1 MTYTK
6 PNGDCVQVSDAYQVN
21 IIPDILAAGRRAEPG
36 IQTGWF
42 PSFPRYPAA
51 VFYLLSSSLGD
62 YVSNE
67 ARSISFTY
75 YFEVRALDERGKEDT
90 ARNLSSALAGIYS
103 ARRSQYDDSFETSTG
118 TYIKRIT
125 FTFKVKLGE

>member
-1 MTYTK
+1 MTYTR
-6 PNGDCVQVSDAYQVN
+6 PNGDRVEVSDAYQVD
-21 IIPDILAAGRRAEPG
+21 IVPDIIEAGSRAEPG

-42 PSFPRYPAA
+42 PARPRYPAA
-51 VFYLLSSSLGD
+51 VFYLLSSVLGD

-67 ARSISFTY
+67 ARSVSFTY
-75 YFEVRALDERGKEDT
+75 YFEVRALDERGKEVT
-90 ARNLSSALAGIYS
+90 ARNLSSALSGIYS
-103 ARRSQYDDSFETSTG
+103 ARRSQYDDSFEATTG